1 MKISVNKSNWMESS
15 CELFEII
22 RLMDRGLLL
31 FQNFWALIAELVI
44 NHNYDFRIDIEIDNG
59 TIIVEPFKNNT
70 RDVHNILKAA
80 ELSEKSSNE
89 ELKELW
95 KSNVNN
101 KNIELFEAISL
112 ARRLKYLKGV
122 IETRGDNYKIAI
134 QNTNR

>member
-15 CELFEII
+15 SELFEII

-31 FQNFWALIAELVI
+31 FQNFWALISELVI

-95 KSNVNN
+95 KRNVNN
-101 KNIELFEAISL
+101 ENIELVEAISL